1 MVIVLF
7 IITMIKRSEFVIQR
21 NKKGVRFVR
30 INIIVTRFAKMKM
43 APIIFAYKMTQIM
56 EVLILTKT
64 VDTKY
69 QLKQI

>member
-1 MVIVLF
+1 MVIVSF
-7 IITMIKRSEFVIQR
+7 TIMIMRRSEFVIQR
-21 NKKGVRFVR
+21 NKKGVRFVQ

-43 APIIFAYKMTQIM
+43 ALIIFAYKMTQIM

>member
-1 MVIVLF
+1 MVIVSF
-7 IITMIKRSEFVIQR
+7 TIMIMRRSEFVIQR
-21 NKKGVRFVR
+21 NKKGVRFVQ

-43 APIIFAYKMTQIM
+43 ALIIFAYKMTQIM
-56 EVLILTKT
+56 ELLILTKT